1 MRVLWR
7 IAIKEEATD
16 NLATPFSGKFGDDL
30 DCEESIENRMREIAD
45 LGVNIQGIHFHCG
58 SGMHGS
64 SAFGKAV
71 KLAKKCM
78 EIGRQ
83 NGH

>member
-1 MRVLWR
+1 MNILWR

-30 DCEESIENRMREIAD
+30 ENEEMIENRMREISEMGIN
-45 LGVNIQGIHFHCG
+45 LKGIHFHCG
-58 SGMHGS
+58 SGQHGS

-71 KLAKKCM
+71 RLARKCL
-78 EIGRQ
+78 EIGRT
-83 NGH
+83 HEH